1 MKVCPLSKNEPTMS
15 FANCLQEQC
24 GFWHKN
30 KIRDGGECAI
40 LVLAENTDYIF
51 QELHEL
57 TDIQKER
64 P

>member
-1 MKVCPLSKNEPTMS
+1 MS
-15 FANCLQEQC
+15 FANCLQERC
-24 GFWHKN
+24 GFWYKN

-40 LVLAENTDYIF
+40 LVLAENTGYIF